1 MGNKPDWVGT
11 NFKKNPTHM
20 MADKTKMDGVKHLAD
35 GSPELTEIY
44 SDEEGFDPGFDV
56 SYSAEG
62 KGLGDFGG
70 GGRISRNLYRGEDG
84 TLNVGVSG
92 SHWKGG
98 GQSGASLDA
107 VDATYM
113 TKHGDFGVEV
123 APNTKAV
130 KLTFRKEF

>member
-11 NFKKNPTHM
+11 NFKKTVRKID
-20 MADKTKMDGVKHLAD
+20 DKTKMVGVKKMAD
-35 GSPELTEIY
+35 GSLPDI
-44 SDEEGFDPGFDV
+44 EGGEDDFDPGFDI
-56 SYSAEG
+56 SYSASG
-62 KGLGDFGG
+62 QDAKNFGG
-70 GGRISRNLYRGEDG
+70 GGRLSRNVYHGEDG
-84 TLNVGVSG
+84 TLNLGLSG

-113 TKHGDFGVEV
+113 TKHGDFGIQ
-123 APNTKAV
+123 ASPDLKSV